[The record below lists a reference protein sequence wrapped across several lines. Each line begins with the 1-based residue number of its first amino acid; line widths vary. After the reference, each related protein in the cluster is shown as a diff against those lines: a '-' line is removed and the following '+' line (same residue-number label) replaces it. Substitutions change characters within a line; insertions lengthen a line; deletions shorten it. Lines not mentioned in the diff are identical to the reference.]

1 MQEVKKHCVLNN
13 ADFSAFIERVDTA
26 QDKFADQSA
35 DEFKKLWS
43 HSDDV
48 TLFGGHGGRVEC
60 GWENVAGRLEWS
72 SSTYRQADRG
82 SEFISGCVCADFAY
96 VVRRCRFG
104 IQQDMIAAFEH
115 NQASVWNE
123 TGEFP
128 ALFEGYSAILPR
140 MQHQCGAMHFRCNVT
155 QVHFVEH
162 AQKPSGVGGR
172 C

>member
-1 MQEVKKHCVLNN
+1 MLMHEVKKHCVLNS
-13 ADFSAFIERVDTA
+13 ADFSAFMERVDAA

-60 GWENVAGRLEWS
+60 GWENVAGRLDWS

-96 VVRRCRFG
+96 IVRKEFIEAWIGNEPVRRTQELRVT
-104 IQQDMIAAFEH
+104 M
-115 NQASVWNE
+115 V
-123 TGEFP
+123 
-128 ALFEGYSAILPR
+128 
-140 MQHQCGAMHFRCNVT
+140 FRRERDGWRI
-155 QVHFVEH
+155 VHRH
-162 AQKPSGVGGR
+162 ADSQTEKS
-172 C
+172 CD

>member
-26 QDKFADQSA
+26 QHKFADQSA

-82 SEFISGCVCADFAY
+82 VNS
-96 VVRRCRFG
+96 
-104 IQQDMIAAFEH
+104 
-115 NQASVWNE
+115 
-123 TGEFP
+123 
-128 ALFEGYSAILPR
+128 SAGVYARILPTSCVESSLR
-140 MQHQCGAMHFRCNVT
+140 RGSVTSLSEGRRSCG
-155 QVHFVEH
+155 
-162 AQKPSGVGGR
+162 
-172 C
+172 